1 MKKIIKLLSG
11 SILITLILSAVVFV
25 SNQNQNLKVYFF
37 DVGQG
42 DGILIRTPSHQNIV
56 IDGGPDNSFIA
67 KLGQALPFYDRTIDL
82 MVLTHP
88 HDDNLFG
95 LVEVLKRYRV
105 KQVLSTGVLHTTD
118 AYLEWLSVI
127 QDNKINFKTARAG
140 QTFMFAEVSLRVI
153 YPFNDLS
160 QRPFDELNDSSVVTQ
175 LIYDQAKWL
184 FMGDLEEA
192 GEEEIMATSPVE
204 LKSNVLKVGHHGSE
218 TSSAEKFLRAV
229 QASYAVISV
238 GAENKFGH
246 PSRRI
251 IHRLERLG
259 AQILRTDVLGDIVCI
274 SDGRQIWLK

>member
-1 MKKIIKLLSG
+1 M
-11 SILITLILSAVVFV
+11 
-25 SNQNQNLKVYFF
+25 
-37 DVGQG
+37 
-42 DGILIRTPSHQNIV
+42 
-56 IDGGPDNSFIA
+56 
-67 KLGQALPFYDRTIDL
+67 PFYDRTIDL

-88 HDDNLFG
+88 HDDHLFG

-105 KQVLSTGVLHTTD
+105 KQVLATGVLHTTD

-204 LKSNVLKVGHHGSE
+204 LK
-218 TSSAEKFLRAV
+218 
-229 QASYAVISV
+229 
-238 GAENKFGH
+238 
-246 PSRRI
+246 
-251 IHRLERLG
+251 
-259 AQILRTDVLGDIVCI
+259 D
-274 SDGRQIWLK
+274 

>member
-88 HDDNLFG
+88 HDDHLFG

-105 KQVLSTGVLHTTD
+105 KEVLYSGALHTTD
-118 AYLEWLSVI
+118 AYLEWLSLI
-127 QDNKINFKTARAG
+127 KEKEIPLKIARAG
-140 QTFMFAEVSLRVI
+140 QTFIFNEVEFKVI
-153 YPFNDLS
+153 
-160 QRPFDELNDSSVVTQ
+160 
-175 LIYDQAKWL
+175 
-184 FMGDLEEA
+184 
-192 GEEEIMATSPVE
+192 
-204 LKSNVLKVGHHGSE
+204 
-218 TSSAEKFLRAV
+218 
-229 QASYAVISV
+229 
-238 GAENKFGH
+238 
-246 PSRRI
+246 
-251 IHRLERLG
+251 
-259 AQILRTDVLGDIVCI
+259 
-274 SDGRQIWLK
+274 